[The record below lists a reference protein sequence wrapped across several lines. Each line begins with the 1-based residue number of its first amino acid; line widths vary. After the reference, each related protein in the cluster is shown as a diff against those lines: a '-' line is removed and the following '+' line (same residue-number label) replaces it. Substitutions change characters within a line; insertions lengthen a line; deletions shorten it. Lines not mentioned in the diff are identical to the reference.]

1 MTALIRAVAQWSSI
15 PFFGD
20 NYMNLNQSLSLL
32 DSLYDTP
39 YRLRPE
45 FLEQYMSK
53 TPDWGTVGWVTF
65 SRTYARELKTGGV
78 ESYWQ
83 SVARVVEGAFSILQ
97 WHNKNASLPLWPIAE
112 VDALAEDMYDRIFNF
127 KFTPSGRGFWVMG
140 SEVLRCRGG
149 ASLNN
154 CAFVSTGSID
164 ESFSKPFT
172 FLMDSS
178 MLGVGVGIDTRG
190 AGLIKLVAPKFT
202 DETFIVDDSREGW
215 VALIEMVLDSY
226 RGAPRPK
233 NIDFGLIRPQGEPL
247 KVFGGTA
254 SGPEPLI
261 ELVDELDLILKDEV
275 GKPISS
281 SAIGSVANLIG
292 RCVVAGGIRRTAE
305 MLLGFA
311 EDEEFVKL
319 KDPTELNEL
328 FSLLSQ
334 ASTDEEKSAIEARI
348 ARHPI
353 VHHRWASNNTIYCGD
368 DGRELP
374 LIADMNR
381 KQINIGAFWLDN
393 ARNYGR
399 MVDAPDMQDSLA
411 LGTNPCGEQVLE
423 SFELC
428 NLVESFPARH
438 DSPQDYERTLKLA
451 FLYGKI
457 VTLIPTAFECT
468 NNVITKNRRI
478 GVSQSG
484 IITAMEKFGRQTYLE
499 DYCDKQYKALKA
511 YDVVLSSRLS
521 VNTSKRITSV
531 KPSGT
536 VSLLCGASAG
546 IHYPHA
552 PTYIRNIRMNK
563 NSPIL
568 ALCREAGYPVEED
581 LRAPNTFVV
590 SFPVKEDVSVG
601 KAQVTA
607 RQQFE
612 NARDLQRYWADNAVS
627 ITVTFK
633 ESEEDQLLDLLL
645 EFSPELK
652 AISLLPHMDDLSM
665 PQAPYI
671 TIDEDRYNELLSKV
685 TKTLGERTNTINLEH
700 EVTDEFCDGELCSI

>member
-1 MTALIRAVAQWSSI
+1 
-15 PFFGD
+15 
-20 NYMNLNQSLSLL
+20 MNLNQSLNAL

-39 YRLRPE
+39 YHLRPE
-45 FLEQYMSK
+45 FLERYRDV

-65 SRTYARELKTGGV
+65 TRTYARQLPQGGV
-78 ESYWQ
+78 ENYFQ
-83 SVARVVEGAFSILQ
+83 TVKRVVEGAFSILQ
-97 WHNKNASLPLWPIAE
+97 WHNSNAGLSLWSVAE

-127 KFTPSGRGFWVMG
+127 KFTPSGRGFWIMG
-140 SEVLRCRGG
+140 SEVLRQRGG

-190 AGLIKLVAPKFT
+190 AGVVELQSPNYT
-202 DETFIVDDSREGW
+202 DETFVVEDSREGW
-215 VALIEMVLDSY
+215 VALIEMVIESY
-226 RGAPRPK
+226 RGSPRPS
-233 NIDFGLIRPQGEPL
+233 NVDFSLVRPKGEPL
-247 KVFGGTA
+247 KIFGGTA
-254 SGPEPLI
+254 SGPAPLI
-261 ELVDELDLILKDEV
+261 ELAEEIDNILIPEI

-311 EDEEFVKL
+311 DDEEFVKL
-319 KDPTELNEL
+319 KDPSELNAL
-328 FSLLSQ
+328 FSEMSE
-334 ASTDEEKSAIEARI
+334 ATTDEERATIQHKID
-348 ARHPI
+348 RHPI

-368 DGRELP
+368 DGSELP
-374 LIADMNR
+374 LIADMNLR
-381 KQINIGAFWLDN
+381 AINIGAFWLDN

-399 MVDAPDMQDSLA
+399 MIEEPDRADRLA

-423 SFELC
+423 TFELC

-438 DSPQDYERTLKLA
+438 DSPEDYERTLQLA

-457 VTLIPTAFECT
+457 VTLIPTSFEET
-468 NNVITKNRRI
+468 NNVITRNRRI

-484 IITAMEKFGRQTYLE
+484 IITAMEKFGRKTYLE
-499 DYCDKQYKALKA
+499 DYCDKQYKLLKA
-511 YDVVLSSRLS
+511 YDVLLSDRLAI
-521 VNTSKRITSV
+521 NTSVRITSV

-536 VSLLCGASAG
+536 VSLLCGATAG

-552 PTYIRNIRMNK
+552 PLYIRNIRMNET
-563 NSPIL
+563 SPL
-568 ALCREAGYPVEED
+568 LKLCRDAGYLVEKD
-581 LRAPNTFVV
+581 LRAPSTFVV
-590 SFPVKEDVSVG
+590 SFPVKEEVSKG
-601 KAQVTA
+601 KDQASA
-607 RQQFE
+607 RDQFE

-633 ESEEDQLLDLLL
+633 KSEENQLLGLL
-645 EFSPELK
+645 EEFAPTLK
-652 AISLLPHMDDLSM
+652 AISLLPDFDDASM

-671 TIDEDRYNELLSKV
+671 TIDNTKYNELLSLIT
-685 TKTLGERTNTINLEH
+685 TKLGAVDTADLEH
-700 EVTDEFCDGELCSI
+700 EVTDEFCDGGLCSI